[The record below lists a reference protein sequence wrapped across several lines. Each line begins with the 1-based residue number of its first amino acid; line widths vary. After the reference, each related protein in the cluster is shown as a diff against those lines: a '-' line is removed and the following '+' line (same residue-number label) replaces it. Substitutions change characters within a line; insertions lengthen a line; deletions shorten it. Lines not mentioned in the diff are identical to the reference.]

1 MQNTKNTAMKAK
13 EIKKNYS
20 TVRLG
25 EAVLGATIELSS
37 ADIKAMEEIIY
48 NPLIAK
54 LEADKVVRNSHLD
67 VWRTPDGM
75 TDEKFKEAR
84 DKYAKENG
92 YENWRELKG
101 VSNWTFNDIQD
112 ALETF
117 FLKIRVQG
125 VQHLESTLFT
135 PVINEENEN

>member
-1 MQNTKNTAMKAK
+1 MKNTLKQNTMNNT
-13 EIKKNYS
+13 EIKKSYA
-20 TVRLG
+20 TAIKG
-25 EAVLGATIELSS
+25 EAVIGARIDLSA
-37 ADIKAMEEIIY
+37 ADVVAMEETIY

-75 TDEKFKEAR
+75 TDEEFKEAR
-84 DKYAKENG
+84 NKYAKENG
-92 YENWRELKG
+92 YEDWRELKSI
-101 VSNWTFNDIQD
+101 SNWAFSDIQD
-112 ALETF
+112 ILETF

-135 PVINEENEN
+135 PIAEE